1 MAVRSGLW
9 FGRDPRI
16 WVPSPSLLCPA
27 IPGGDTRCREAVRG
41 RWQASE
47 PIGGV
52 GAVSRPAARRGEK
65 YGARIPQLA
74 WPPGVATKA

>member
-1 MAVRSGLW
+1 M
-9 FGRDPRI
+9 P
-16 WVPSPSLLCPA
+16 PA
-27 IPGGDTRCREAVRG
+27 IPGCDTRCREAVRG

-52 GAVSRPAARRGEK
+52 GAVSRAAARRGEA

-74 WPPGVATKA
+74 WPPGVATKGVSAVAVTPI